1 MAKSAEDE
9 IYPPYYMA
17 LGLTNYGG
25 RIVSTE
31 DTEIDQLTGLHSE
44 WNYTL
49 NFFHQTTLTKAIF
62 GTILWYSCNKLEL
75 YCSLHIISN
84 ILMCR

>member
-9 IYPPYYMA
+9 IHPPYYMA

-31 DTEIDQLTGLHSE
+31 DAGIDQLTGLHSE
-44 WNYTL
+44 WSYTL
-49 NFFHQTTLTKAIF
+49 NFFDQQL
-62 GTILWYSCNKLEL
+62 LLRWYLEQ
-75 YCSLHIISN
+75 YCDSPVTN
-84 ILMCR
+84 